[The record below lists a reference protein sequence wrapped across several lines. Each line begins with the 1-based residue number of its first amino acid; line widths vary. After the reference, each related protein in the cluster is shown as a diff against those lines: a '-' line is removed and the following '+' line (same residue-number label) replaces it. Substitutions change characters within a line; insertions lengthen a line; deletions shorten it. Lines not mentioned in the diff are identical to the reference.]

1 MELTNVKHLVV
12 GIDISIDLT
21 TYAVVDLRGNIIA
34 QDTFKTSDY
43 PNIEDYLTALC
54 ERIVV
59 LVEAN
64 GGYENVRSVGV
75 CCPSSNYLT
84 GCIENAANLQWK
96 GVIPLSALMRD
107 RLGLAVALA
116 NNSQCTALG
125 EQAFGAA
132 HGLKDF
138 IVVTLGH
145 GMGSCI
151 FSNGKIHMGARGFAG
166 EVGHTCVVPDG
177 RQCGCGHRGC
187 LETYCAANGVVTTAR
202 ELMKE
207 SSEPS
212 LMREV
217 DELTPSVISAL
228 CEKGD
233 ALAIETFRRT
243 GDMLGRGLANYASIL
258 NPEAIILTGGI
269 PLAGKWLMESVE
281 RSFEEHVF
289 GNIKGQ
295 TRLVVSNMKNGERDV
310 LGASVLAWQVKEY
323 SLFL

>member
-1 MELTNVKHLVV
+1 MELTNVKRQVV
-12 GIDISIDLT
+12 CVDISIALT
-21 TYAVVDLRGNIIA
+21 TYAIVDLRGNIIV
-34 QDTFKTSDY
+34 QDTFNTLDY
-43 PNIEDYLTALC
+43 PDIEDFLSALC
-54 ERIVV
+54 ERIFA

-64 GGYENVRSVGV
+64 GGYESVRSVGV

-84 GCIENAANLQWK
+84 GCIENAPNLQWK
-96 GVIPLSALMRD
+96 GVIPLAALMRD

-138 IVVTLGH
+138 IVITLGH

-151 FSNGKIHMGARGFAG
+151 FSNGKMHMGARGFAG
-166 EVGHTCVVPDG
+166 EVGHTCVVPNG
-177 RQCGCGHRGC
+177 RLCGCGHRGC
-187 LETYCAANGVVTTAR
+187 LESYCAARGVVTTAR
-202 ELMKE
+202 ELMEE

-212 LMREV
+212 LMRGIA
-217 DELTPSVISAL
+217 ELSPSIIAGL
-228 CEKGD
+228 CDQGD

-243 GDMLGRGLANYASIL
+243 GELLGRGLANYASIL

-269 PLAGKWLMESVE
+269 PQAGKWLMEPAE
-281 RSFEEHVF
+281 KAFDEYVF

-295 TRLVVSNMKNGERDV
+295 TRFVVSHMKNGERDV